1 MIDIEIVSFVA
12 SRNKIRA
19 RGKIRERNY
28 APDNCRDLPQDGI
41 AVRLSASH
49 ASLETYKLNK
59 FPSPRLRHNFP
70 SLQESRHR
78 ANKGGNV
85 ISAI

>member
-1 MIDIEIVSFVA
+1 MRCLFKWLISEVL
-12 SRNKIRA
+12 
-19 RGKIRERNY
+19 RGIIIF
-28 APDNCRDLPQDGI
+28 LTVI
-41 AVRLSASH
+41 AVSRKSARITVRVSGLRLVK
-49 ASLETYKLNK
+49 TYELNK
-59 FPSPRLRHNFP
+59 FQARAFGNFP

>member
-1 MIDIEIVSFVA
+1 MKEQRYFTEYISEAGDSCKCFTQF
-12 SRNKIRA
+12 K
-19 RGKIRERNY
+19 
-28 APDNCRDLPQDGI
+28 
-41 AVRLSASH
+41 H
-49 ASLETYKLNK
+49 KLNK
-59 FPSPRLRHNFP
+59 FQVRAFGNFP